1 MFRWVYDVVYVCT
14 FFDFFLTKLLSLG
27 NKNKRNEQS
36 SEVVFLWRNYVC
48 NSYDTQTSMF
58 TIFFKV
64 KDLKVTLVR
73 SWNNRKLRCFR
84 KLKFANPKHIWKII
98 RPHPRSLVYITALDH
113 QVRGQ
118 KCSGQQRL
126 RVWIS
131 LYVIKISNLLENGE
145 GKYELYLSIII
156 L

>member
-73 SWNNRKLRCFR
+73 S
-84 KLKFANPKHIWKII
+84 
-98 RPHPRSLVYITALDH
+98 
-113 QVRGQ
+113 
-118 KCSGQQRL
+118 
-126 RVWIS
+126 
-131 LYVIKISNLLENGE
+131 
-145 GKYELYLSIII
+145 
-156 L
+156 